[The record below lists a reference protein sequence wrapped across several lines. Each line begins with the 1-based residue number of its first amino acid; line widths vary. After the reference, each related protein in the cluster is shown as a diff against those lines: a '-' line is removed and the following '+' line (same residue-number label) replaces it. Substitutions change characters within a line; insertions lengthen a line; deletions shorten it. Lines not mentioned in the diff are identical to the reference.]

1 MFIKGVSKESFE
13 LPHKHAKENQNQ
25 DTYLVVFI

>member
-13 LPHKHAKENQNQ
+13 LPHKHDKENQNQ
-25 DTYLVVFI
+25 DTYLVFV